1 MQKAPYFCALEK
13 RKCVSDKTP
22 LRFNLNAS
30 AFEVKRP
37 CVWIKTLW
45 RLKQNTRTFF
55 ERLLGHKKT
64 GETPLGCLS

>member
-1 MQKAPYFCALEK
+1 MQKPPHFCVLEK

-37 CVWIKTLW
+37 CAFI
-45 RLKQNTRTFF
+45 
-55 ERLLGHKKT
+55 
-64 GETPLGCLS
+64 

>member
-1 MQKAPYFCALEK
+1 MQKTPYFCALEK

-45 RLKQNTRTFF
+45 RLKRNTRTFF
-55 ERLLGHKKT
+55 
-64 GETPLGCLS
+64 

>member
-22 LRFNLNAS
+22 LRFNLNVS

-37 CVWIKTLW
+37 CVSSKTHL
-45 RLKQNTRTFF
+45 RFLYPLKS
-55 ERLLGHKKT
+55 HKKT
-64 GETPLGCLS
+64 GETS

>member
-30 AFEVKRP
+30 AFETKHKDVFLNGF
-37 CVWIKTLW
+37 WGIK
-45 RLKQNTRTFF
+45 KQ
-55 ERLLGHKKT
+55 EKHPVDVSP
-64 GETPLGCLS
+64 E